1 MIFLVFN
8 SKVGIVP
15 QYNAQ
20 IYTHHPGYIKVAF
33 SAEYLP
39 IVSLQV
45 REKE

>member
-15 QYNAQ
+15 LCNAQ
-20 IYTHHPGYIKVAF
+20 IYTHRPGYIKVAF

-45 REKE
+45 REKG